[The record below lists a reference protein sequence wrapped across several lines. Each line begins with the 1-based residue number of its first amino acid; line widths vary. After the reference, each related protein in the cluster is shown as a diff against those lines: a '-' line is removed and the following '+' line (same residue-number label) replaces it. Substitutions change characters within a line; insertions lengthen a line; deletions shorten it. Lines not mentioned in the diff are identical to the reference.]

1 MDEQIERN
9 GKTYRK
15 MKVGELVQ
23 KGDIMNGILGWTE
36 AFAGTSYEVA
46 NHGAC
51 YYREVQPEANP
62 ETPAPINDGGPAFSR
77 TGYECANGDWVVP
90 RNGMTLRDWFA
101 GQALAGFT
109 ANPRMIDSRSPA
121 TLEIVSE
128 WSFEAAD
135 AMIKARKEVQH
146 G

>member
-15 MKVGELVQ
+15 MRVGELVQ
-23 KGDIMNGILGWTE
+23 KGDIMNGILGWTK
-36 AFAGTSYEVA
+36 AFDGTSYKVA

-62 ETPAPINDGGPAFSR
+62 DTPAPIGDGGPAFPLQDWD
-77 TGYECANGDWVVP
+77 ECIQTH
-90 RNGMTLRDWFA
+90 RIESGMTLRDWFA
-101 GQALAGFT
+101 GQALAGFA
-109 ANPRMIDSRSPA
+109 ANPRMIDSRSTA

-135 AMIKARKEVQH
+135 AMLKARKEVQH

>member
-1 MDEQIERN
+1 MSDE
-9 GKTYRK
+9 
-15 MKVGELVQ
+15 
-23 KGDIMNGILGWTE
+23 
-36 AFAGTSYEVA
+36 
-46 NHGAC
+46 
-51 YYREVQPEANP
+51 
-62 ETPAPINDGGPAFSR
+62 INDGGPAFPNNDAY
-77 TGYECANGDWVVP
+77 GCAYA
-90 RNGMTLRDWFA
+90 GMTLRDWFA
-101 GQALAGFT
+101 GQALAGFA

>member
-36 AFAGTSYEVA
+36 AFAGTSYEVT
-46 NHGAC
+46 NYGAC
-51 YYREVQPEANP
+51 YYREVQPEAKP
-62 ETPAPINDGGPAFSR
+62 ETPAPINDGGPAFPLQDWD
-77 TGYECANGDWVVP
+77 ECIQTH
-90 RNGMTLRDWFA
+90 RIESGMTLRDWFA

-109 ANPRMIDSRSPA
+109 ANPRMIDSRSTA

-135 AMIKARKEVQH
+135 AMIKARREVQH

>member
-15 MKVGELVQ
+15 MRVGELVQ

-36 AFAGTSYEVA
+36 AFDGTSYEVA

-51 YYREVQPEANP
+51 YYHEVQPEAKP
-62 ETPAPINDGGPAFSR
+62 ETPAPIEDGGPAFPLQDWDECIHSR
-77 TGYECANGDWVVP
+77 RIES
-90 RNGMTLRDWFA
+90 GMTLRDWFA
-101 GQALAGFT
+101 GQALAGFA
-109 ANPRMIDSRSPA
+109 ANPRMIDSRSPS

-135 AMIKARKEVQH
+135 AMIKARREVQH